1 MNNYAFI
8 DNENV
13 NISVQK
19 QWWKIDRGKLIV
31 RLREVHGVTKVY
43 MFMGYLKTYEPMY
56 AFFRQLG
63 YELIFKP
70 VTVRGWTTKGNIDA
84 ELVLQAMIDIANYDK
99 AILLTGDGDFVCLV
113 RYLYEQQKLGALIV
127 PNQRRYAGALNDAA
141 KEMLLS
147 LSPFKKKL
155 AYRPPGKSKTEAI
168 AGTISTETNTSP
180 GQSIA
185 AWESAET
192 FYM

>member
-19 QWWKIDRGKLIV
+19 QGWKIDRGKLIAW
-31 RLREVHGVTKVY
+31 LREEHGVTKVY

-70 VTVRGWTTKGNIDA
+70 VTVRGGTTKGNIDA
-84 ELVLQAMIDIANYDK
+84 ELVLQSMIDLPNYDQ

-113 RYLYEQQKLGALIV
+113 RYLYEQKKLGALIV
-127 PNQRRYAGALNDAA
+127 PNQRRYAGALNEAA
-141 KEMLLS
+141 KEKLFS
-147 LSPFKKKL
+147 LSPCKKKL
-155 AYRPPGKSKTEAI
+155 AYRPPGKVKSET
-168 AGTISTETNTSP
+168 TIWISSADSSAAT
-180 GQSIA
+180 GQSGGVTDA
-185 AWESAET
+185 SDA

>member
-19 QWWKIDRGKLIV
+19 QGWKIDRGKLIA
-31 RLREVHGVTKVY
+31 RLREEYGVTKAY

-70 VTVRGWTTKGNIDA
+70 VTTRSGTTKGNVDA
-84 ELVLQAMIDIANYDK
+84 ELVLQAMIDIATYDK

-127 PNQRRYAGALNDAA
+127 PNQRRYAWALNDAA
-141 KEMLLS
+141 KETLLS
-147 LSPFKKKL
+147 LTPFKKKL
-155 AYRPPGKSKTEAI
+155 AYRPPSKSKEESTPSTSTAPQSPTT
-168 AGTISTETNTSP
+168 TIP
-180 GQSIA
+180 H
-185 AWESAET
+185 AELSEP